1 MNPASNL
8 ILVGP
13 MGAGKSTIG
22 KRLAEQFGLEF
33 FDLDHEIEART
44 GASVALIFELEGEQG
59 FRQREATQL
68 AELLAGENRLVSTGG
83 GTVLSEENR
92 RLIRNSGYVVY
103 LHATVAQ
110 QLRRLER
117 DRQRPL
123 LASGDRRARLEELA
137 RQRDPLYAEVADLDV
152 AGENLSVANAAER
165 IGAELGRRW
174 LRRDGDPRPE

>member
-8 ILVGP
+8 ILIGP

-22 KRLAEQFGLEF
+22 KRLAEQFGLAF

-59 FRQREATQL
+59 FRRRETSQL
-68 AELLAGENRLVSTGG
+68 AELLAGHDRLISTGG
-83 GTVLSEENR
+83 GTVLSAENR
-92 RLIRNSGYVVY
+92 ALIRASGFVVY
-103 LHATVAQ
+103 LHTTVAQ

-117 DRQRPL
+117 DRQRPM
-123 LASGDRRARLEELA
+123 LAASDRRARLEELA
-137 RQRDPLYAEVADLDV
+137 HVRDPLYAEVADLDV

-165 IGAELGRRW
+165 IVVELERRW
-174 LRRDGDPRPE
+174 LRRPTAAHAS